1 MGEIKEIYIK
11 RWDYILYEI
20 DDKKIL
26 TVMFFASYVDYPRSF
41 YLEGSELNLN
51 YEELSVLAERIRFNY
66 DASKNRE
73 IIPPIM
79 K

>member
-26 TVMFFASYVDYPRSF
+26 TVMFFASYVDYPFLQRG
-41 YLEGSELNLN
+41 LDLIMMILKI
-51 YEELSVLAERIRFNY
+51 ER
-66 DASKNRE
+66 
-73 IIPPIM
+73 
-79 K
+79 

>member
-20 DDKKIL
+20 DDKKVL
-26 TVMFFASYVDYPRSF
+26 TVMFFASYIDYTRSF
-41 YLEGSELNLN
+41 YLEGSELTLN
-51 YEELSVLAERIRFNY
+51 YDELSVLAERIRFNY
-66 DASKNRE
+66 DDFKNRE

>member
-26 TVMFFASYVDYPRSF
+26 TVMFFASYIDYPRSF

-51 YEELSVLAERIRFNY
+51 YDELSVLAERIRFNY
-66 DASKNRE
+66 DDFKNRE

>member
-11 RWDYILYEI
+11 RWDYIFYEI

-26 TVMFFASYVDYPRSF
+26 TVMFFASYVDYLRSF

-51 YEELSVLAERIRFNY
+51 YDELSVLAERIRFNY
-66 DASKNRE
+66 DDFKNRE

>member
-26 TVMFFASYVDYPRSF
+26 TVMFFASYVDYLRSF

-66 DASKNRE
+66 DDFKNRE

>member
-26 TVMFFASYVDYPRSF
+26 TVMFFASYVDYLRSF

-51 YEELSVLAERIRFNY
+51 YDELSVLAERIRFNY
-66 DASKNRE
+66 DVFKNRE

>member
-41 YLEGSELNLN
+41 YL
-51 YEELSVLAERIRFNY
+51 
-66 DASKNRE
+66 
-73 IIPPIM
+73 
-79 K
+79 